1 VQRSRYTGRLLVVL
15 ALWVA
20 LGLVA
25 AAPASALFHLMKIRE
40 VSPETSPGANDAFVE
55 LQMYS
60 AGQNQVAA
68 HTVRFYNA
76 AGSEVHN
83 RALLGPNPPNGQ
95 SQRTILIGDTNTPG
109 RDFTINDMSSEISFT
124 GPGGAI
130 CFDETLIDCVSWGSF
145 NNGGSQA
152 GLPVGSPAPAIPS
165 GMSLTRSIAGGCQT
179 LLEDSDDTNN
189 SSADFSLTSRTPRPN
204 SVAPTET
211 SCGGGGGGGGSGAPP
226 QTRITRRPP
235 QRTSDRT
242 PTFIFRSSEAGS
254 RFQCKLDGRAYRS
267 CPRRFTS
274 RRLSFGFH
282 VLLVR
287 AIDPDG
293 NRDRTPA
300 RDTFRIVRP

>member
-1 VQRSRYTGRLLVVL
+1 M
-15 ALWVA
+15 
-20 LGLVA
+20 GLVA

-40 VSPETSPGANDAFVE
+40 VSPETSPGAGDAFVE

-60 AGQNQVAA
+60 SGQNQVSA
-68 HTVRFYNA
+68 HTIRFYNA

-83 RALLGPNPPNGQ
+83 RLLLGPNPPNSQ

-109 RDFTINDMSSEISFT
+109 RDFTINGMSSEISFT

-130 CFDETLIDCVSWGSF
+130 CFDETLIDCVAWGSF

-152 GLPVGSPAPAIPS
+152 GIPVGTPALGIPA

-179 LLEDSDDTNN
+179 LLEASDDTNN
-189 SSADFSLTSRTPRPN
+189 SSADFSVTPRTPRPN

-211 SCGGGGGGGGSGAPP
+211 SCGGGGGGGGGSGGLP
-226 QTRITRRPP
+226 QTSITRRPP
-235 QRTSDRT
+235 QRTTDRT
-242 PTFIFRSSEAGS
+242 PTFVFRSSEAGS
-254 RFQCKLDGRAYRS
+254 RFQCKLDGRSYRG
-267 CPRRFTS
+267 CPRRFTAG
-274 RRLSFGFH
+274 RLSPGLH

-300 RDTFRIVRP
+300 RDTFRVVRP